1 MDLSGCSAAIA
12 YDRELT
18 AFATAEI
25 LYYVKE
31 GSMVHQVRCTMSYAD
46 GTIDASAQNLEK
58 FIVLYLCVD
67 ALIRKAL

>member
-1 MDLSGCSAAIA
+1 
-12 YDRELT
+12 
-18 AFATAEI
+18 
-25 LYYVKE
+25 
-31 GSMVHQVRCTMSYAD
+31 MVHQVRCTMSYAD